1 VLASPNAAAEAP
13 WWRSPPSAVFASGTW
28 RESGTRHP
36 TPIEA
41 LAPRGGVRTR
51 GRRRLETQSCPH
63 TGLVM
68 TGDVAERLRCRQARG
83 RGASRGNARSR
94 GEARVDV
101 PSSARAARPV
111 VPDRAWRSVRT
122 VRRNRGG
129 TRSRRLDL
137 DVWLIHPPLATPRGT
152 SPWRRPYRARACSTR
167 RARSCARGSRAL
179 SLCRV
184 SFRAAPGSACRHAY
198 AAGRARPP
206 RKTPT

>member
-1 VLASPNAAAEAP
+1 VAFAA
-13 WWRSPPSAVFASGTW
+13 VSGLRFRYW

-51 GRRRLETQSCPH
+51 GRPRPRNSVVPSYRPRH
-63 TGLVM
+63 DG
-68 TGDVAERLRCRQARG
+68 RCRRSASVVARLG
-83 RGASRGNARSR
+83 GGAASHGNARSHR
-94 GEARVDV
+94 EARVDV

-122 VRRNRGG
+122 ERRNRGG

-179 SLCRV
+179 SPCRV
-184 SFRAAPGSACRHAY
+184 SFRAAPGSACRPGY